1 MQKKWRDPQI
11 AFSAAQARLDDPY
24 AVWGTVMADG
34 EALRAFTSG
43 VEPNTDDHLQVSFKA
58 PWVTYAPQEAPRD
71 RLQEILDLWTTKPE
85 LAEPAATQKHLS
97 AYSKAHKQYL
107 ELGMNIKANSD
118 PLTLLNT
125 VQEDLFAMIQLSP
138 EFLPAQETLSALTSA
153 VSPQH
158 PKLARDIE
166 TRLQQ
171 IKLDKKQTS
180 H

>member
-1 MQKKWRDPQI
+1 MRI
-11 AFSAAQARLDDPY
+11 
-24 AVWGTVMADG
+24 
-34 EALRAFTSG
+34 
-43 VEPNTDDHLQVSFKA
+43 
-58 PWVTYAPQEAPRD
+58 
-71 RLQEILDLWTTKPE
+71 
-85 LAEPAATQKHLS
+85 S
-97 AYSKAHKQYL
+97 AYSQAHKQYL